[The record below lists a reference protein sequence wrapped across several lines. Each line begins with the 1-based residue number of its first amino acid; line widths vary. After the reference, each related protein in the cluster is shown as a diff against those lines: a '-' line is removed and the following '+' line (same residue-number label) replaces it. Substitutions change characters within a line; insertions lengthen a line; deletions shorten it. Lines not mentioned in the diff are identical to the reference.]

1 MIDNLTAIDL
11 KVLKF
16 LKLNGAHFS
25 EREVARRLRLN
36 QSTVN
41 YSINKME
48 KQKTINTYIYR
59 INPARIGLNGHA
71 WFLFNFRNDLSSNE
85 DIFKIVMQYPEVH
98 MATAVSGKYDIALKI
113 YSKDVA
119 ATNKFVMKL
128 EKECKDFLESTYV
141 LYTTD
146 THKSYNLPFPQSD
159 LDYKLDLVDYKILE
173 FKMQNPNAKLN
184 TVAKKLAMHRNTV
197 TKRWSNL
204 WKKNILLKKTPI
216 TNLEIN
222 NLIGVDF
229 RIITFLD
236 VHKEKK
242 EKLIS
247 ELMKLDELHELSSVL
262 TQHDILA
269 IFRTK
274 NVNEFYNLLGNLY
287 SEMKY
292 GKAIK
297 STQSHIMLKST
308 SQNPQV
314 FLSKLKT
321 LGVFS

>member
-1 MIDNLTAIDL
+1 MDNLTAIDL
-11 KVLKF
+11 KVLNF

-25 EREVARRLRLN
+25 EREIARRLRLN

-48 KQKTINTYIYR
+48 KMKVINSYVYR
-59 INPARIGLNGHA
+59 LNPERIGLNGYA
-71 WFLFNFRNDLSSNE
+71 WFFFNFRNDLRSND

-98 MATAVSGKYDIALKI
+98 VATVVSGMYDIALKI

-128 EKECKDFLESTYV
+128 EKECKDFLELTYV

-146 THKSYNLPFPQSD
+146 IHKSYNLPFPQSD
-159 LDYKLDLVDYKILE
+159 LNYNLDFADYKILE
-173 FKMQNPNAKLN
+173 FKMQNPNATL
-184 TVAKKLAMHRNTV
+184 TDVAKKLEMHRNTV
-197 TKRWSNL
+197 NKRWANL
-204 WKKNILLKKTPI
+204 WQKNILLKKTPVI
-216 TNLEIN
+216 KPELN

-229 RIITFLD
+229 RVITLLD
-236 VHKEKK
+236 IDKEKK
-242 EKLIS
+242 EKLVS

-262 TQHDILA
+262 TQHDLFG

-274 NVNEFYNLLGNLY
+274 DVNDFYSLLGKLY
-287 SEMKY
+287 SNMAC

-297 STQSHIMLKST
+297 STNSHIILKST
-308 SQNPQV
+308 SQHPKL

>member
-1 MIDNLTAIDL
+1 MINNLTTIDL
-11 KVLKF
+11 KILKF

-25 EREVARRLRLN
+25 EREIARRLRLN

-48 KQKTINTYIYR
+48 KLKIINNYIYR

-71 WFLFNFRNDLSSNE
+71 WFFFSFRNDLRSND
-85 DIFKIVMQYPEVH
+85 DILKIVTQYPEVH
-98 MATAVSGKYDIALKI
+98 VATVVSGTYDIALKI

-128 EKECKDFLESTYV
+128 ENECRDFLESTYV

-146 THKSYNLPFPQSD
+146 KHKSYNIPFPQSD
-159 LDYKLDLVDYKILE
+159 LDYKLDNVDYKILK
-173 FKMQNPNAKLN
+173 FKMQNPNASLSEA
-184 TVAKKLAMHRNTV
+184 AKKLAMHRNTV
-197 TKRWSNL
+197 NKRWSNL
-204 WKKNILLKKTPI
+204 WQKNILLKKTPI
-216 TNLEIN
+216 TNPELD
-222 NLIGVDF
+222 NLIGIDF
-229 RIITFLD
+229 QVISFLD

-262 TQHDILA
+262 TQHDLLG

-274 NVNEFYNLLGNLY
+274 NVGEFYSLLGKIY
-287 SEMKY
+287 SKMSF

-297 STQSHIMLKST
+297 STQSHIILKSI
-308 SQNPQV
+308 SQNPQL

>member
-16 LKLNGAHFS
+16 LKFNGAHFS
-25 EREVARRLRLN
+25 EREIARRLRLN

-48 KQKTINTYIYR
+48 KQKAISNYMYR
-59 INPARIGLNGHA
+59 INPARIGLNGNA
-71 WFLFNFRNDLSSNE
+71 WFFFNFRNDLSSSD
-85 DIFKIVMQYPEVH
+85 DILRIVMQYPEVH
-98 MATAVSGKYDIALKI
+98 VATVVSGTYDIALKI

-119 ATNKFVMKL
+119 AANKFVMKL
-128 EKECKDFLESTYV
+128 EKECKDFLESTNV
-141 LYTTD
+141 IYTTD
-146 THKSYNLPFPQSD
+146 KHKSHNLPFPQRD
-159 LDYKLDLVDYKILE
+159 LDYKLDNIDYKILK
-173 FKMQNPNAKLN
+173 FKMQNPNANLN
-184 TVAKKLAMHRNTV
+184 EVAKKLEMHRNTV

-204 WKKNILLKKTPI
+204 WQKNILLKKTPL
-216 TNLEIN
+216 TNPELN

-247 ELMKLDELHELSSVL
+247 ELIKLDELHELTSVL

-274 NVNEFYNLLGNLY
+274 NVDEFYSLLGNLY
-287 SEMKY
+287 SNLDC
-292 GKAIK
+292 GKVIK
-297 STQSHIMLKST
+297 STHSHIILKSI
-308 SQNPQV
+308 SQNPQI